1 MDLPFPFHMM
11 VFIGQLL
18 YCSS

>member
-1 MDLPFPFHMM
+1 MM